1 MDVHNLM
8 EEIVK
13 KKVDALYENAKKSK
27 PEWLS
32 CDCQNC
38 RLDTVNYV
46 LNRIPPKYIVSG
58 RGAVH
63 VSMDL
68 ENTQIKADVET
79 LAIEGMKAVNSA
91 KRPYHLKAACEESS
105 DEKNSEPHFNFCA
118 VSGKVLDGANFEPV
132 LNATVV
138 LKFEGEEAQMFDDTW
153 QNPYITMESTKG
165 TFSFLIKSVPAE
177 KSNEK
182 KTFNFFIEV
191 SAPGYESLKYY
202 FELPIVSEEEKRN
215 HFDPTFSFRLNDC
228 VIFKK

>member
-13 KKVDALYENAKKSK
+13 NKVDILYENAKQSEVK
-27 PEWLS
+27 WIS
-32 CDCQNC
+32 CDCRNC
-38 RLDTVNYV
+38 RLDTVSYV

-68 ENTQIKADVET
+68 DNTQLKADIET
-79 LAIEGMKAVNSA
+79 LAIEGMKAVNSV
-91 KRPYHLKAACEESS
+91 KRPYHLKSIKEESA
-105 DEKNSEPHFNFCA
+105 ENKITEPYFNFCA

-138 LKFEGEEAQMFDDTW
+138 LKLEGEEAQMFDNTW

-165 TFSFLIKSVPAE
+165 TFSFLIKSIPAE
-177 KSNEK
+177 KLNET

-202 FELPIVSEEEKRN
+202 FELPLVSEEEKRN